1 MKNEIM
7 GKRTTWADV
16 HGLYGHSLTARI
28 YFEHNGLLSWAAYTS
43 EDSSV
48 THWCFK
54 KPDGDTGYGANLGE
68 GLKIL
73 PLLRRLESIT
83 LDEQKDLA
91 IAVGWELD
99 QWDAVFTEGDL
110 TTNICEEHPLTYL
123 DRFVGYPKAILWLL
137 DNHFCL
143 WPELFEYGE
152 VGELQV

>member
-16 HGLYGHSLTARI
+16 HNMYKLI
-28 YFEHNGLLSWAAYTS
+28 YFDLDGERCFSNADAHSTTTSWVIESTA
-43 EDSSV
+43 EIG
-48 THWCFK
+48 F
-54 KPDGDTGYGANLGE
+54 DTAGQ
-68 GLKIL
+68 KVL

-91 IAVGWELD
+91 IATGWELD
-99 QWDAVFTEGDL
+99 QWDAVFAEGDL

-123 DRFVGYPKAILWLL
+123 DRFVGHPKAILWLL

-143 WPELFEYGE
+143 WEELFEYGE
-152 VGELQV
+152 VGELQA